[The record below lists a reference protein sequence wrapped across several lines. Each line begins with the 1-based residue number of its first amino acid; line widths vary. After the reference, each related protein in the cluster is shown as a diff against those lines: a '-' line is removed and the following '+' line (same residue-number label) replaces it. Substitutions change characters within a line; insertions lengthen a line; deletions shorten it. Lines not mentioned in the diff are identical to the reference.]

1 MEDTKASFRQA
12 PSSLSSSPSAFCKRC
27 ATEKRRMQYYSLS
40 FSPSPLNNGVGI
52 LRTSDAFI
60 SLHHTADLTW
70 RNEIRLERY

>member
-40 FSPSPLNNGVGI
+40 L
-52 LRTSDAFI
+52 
-60 SLHHTADLTW
+60 SLPRLLTTALAYYARATLSSLYT
-70 RNEIRLERY
+70 IQQI